1 MTRNEDLTTGESAQ
15 GAAGT
20 GARRAPSRSRSG
32 RPARVVMAA
41 AAALAAGGLLAG
53 CGGKGSDASDKT
65 GRNAAPAGSS
75 HKAAGSSHKT
85 ADGAGTEIGGTG
97 GGSGSGG
104 STGGGLKTSG
114 SASSK
119 SGSAGKGS
127 AHYGSGTSGSVC
139 TAEDLKGAIGPNHP
153 GAGQENFALVL
164 TNKSGSTCT
173 VHGFPGFAF
182 LNSDGDQVSLDPE
195 RDGSGATTR
204 TVELSPGKSA
214 WAPLSYTNPEMT
226 DVPTVTPDSALI
238 TPPDQRASLR
248 VDWSGGPVS
257 ATGKAS
263 VPKIGPL
270 SAGTGS

>member
-20 GARRAPSRSRSG
+20 GARRAPSRSWSG
-32 RPARVVMAA
+32 RPARVVVAA

-53 CGGKGSDASDKT
+53 CGDKDSDASDKT

-75 HKAAGSSHKT
+75 HKT
-85 ADGAGTEIGGTG
+85 ADGAGTDGGGTS
-97 GGSGSGG
+97 GGSGNGG

-119 SGSAGKGS
+119 SGSTGKDS
-127 AHYGSGTSGSVC
+127 AHTGSSTSGSAC
-139 TAEDLKGAIGPNHP
+139 TAEDLKGSIGPNHP
-153 GAGQENFALVL
+153 GAGQENFAIVL

-238 TPPDQRASLR
+238 TPPDQRASIR

-263 VPKIGPL
+263 VPKVGPL